1 VELHHSTVHSLIE
14 LISGL
19 SEKGTRKGRGDYC
32 IFCEAKESE
41 IICHLQR
48 AHYSEE
54 EVITFMKLPQR
65 SNERPLKTSEV
76 RLKGDHAHNIQVIL
90 DKKGTLLVA
99 NTHIPGEE
107 KDASQYLACPD
118 CKSWVLTE
126 DLVSHWCIYTKSDVA
141 SRVRR
146 GMQMLEAELR

>member
-19 SEKGTRKGRGDYC
+19 GEKGTRKGRGA
-32 IFCEAKESE
+32 FCEAKESE
-41 IICHLQR
+41 IIRHLQR

-118 CKSWVLTE
+118 
-126 DLVSHWCIYTKSDVA
+126 
-141 SRVRR
+141 
-146 GMQMLEAELR
+146 